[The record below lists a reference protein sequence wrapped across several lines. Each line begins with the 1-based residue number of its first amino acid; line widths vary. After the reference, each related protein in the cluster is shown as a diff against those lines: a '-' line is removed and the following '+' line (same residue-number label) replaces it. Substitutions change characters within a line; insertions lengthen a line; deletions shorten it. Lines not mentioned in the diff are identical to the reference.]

1 MDQFIIDLQ
10 KQYKFEAKKADRK
23 LRNLE
28 KRAIKEK
35 DSEYLRYAYSRAMR
49 DIKSHGGKARFDIKP
64 SSDPEELRAMLSD
77 VKRFNQA
84 ETSTY
89 MGFRRIQKSRLE
101 KFNASMGTNF
111 TMKEF
116 TQIMETGAFDLLTT
130 SGAAL
135 FGYRTAVRI
144 LSVLVKNKKNIVNR
158 SRKMTGQEMLKIL
171 SKYKFANDKELYDII
186 QGVINK

>member
-1 MDQFIIDLQ
+1 MDQYIIDMQDEYHRL
-10 KQYKFEAKKADRK
+10 AKKADRK

-28 KRAIKEK
+28 KRAAKEK
-35 DSEYLRYAYSRAMR
+35 DREYLRYAYSKAMR
-49 DIKSHGGKARFDIKP
+49 DIKEHGGKKRFDIKP
-64 SSDPEELRAMLSD
+64 SDDPEELQKMLSN
-77 VKRFNQA
+77 VKRFDEA

-89 MGFRRIQKSRLE
+89 SGFNRIQKSRLE
-101 KFNASMGTNF
+101 KFNQSLGTNF

-130 SGAAL
+130 SGAAI

-158 SRKMTGQEMLKIL
+158 MRRMTGKEMLSLL
-171 SKYKFANDKELYDII
+171 SKYKFRDDKELYDIV
-186 QGVINK
+186 QGKIK